1 MMKITSIA
9 IIIFSFTSTLAY
21 SADKINDVIEFPN
34 IPDIPVPEEMGYE
47 NYFQNHKVVKIVF
60 GVSDPNHQLKE
71 TLTNAA
77 YSIKY
82 LYPHDITYEIE
93 IVLYGK
99 AVLPANSFNEEYA
112 GYSEL
117 MEKLNKE
124 GVVFTVC
131 NNSLSALKQ
140 SRDDL
145 YPYMKVVPAGIL
157 ELVKKQMQG
166 FSYIHNTK

>member
-1 MMKITSIA
+1 MKKIISIA

-21 SADKINDVIEFPN
+21 SADESNDDIGFPN
-34 IPDIPVPEEMGYE
+34 VPDIPVPKDISYD
-47 NYFQNHKVVKIVF
+47 NYFQIQDVVKIVF
-60 GVSDPNHQLKE
+60 GVSDPKHQLKE

-82 LYPHDITYEIE
+82 LYPRDIKYEIE
-93 IVLYGK
+93 IVLYGN
-99 AVLPANSFNEEYA
+99 AVLATNIFNEEYA

-140 SRDDL
+140 SRDDV